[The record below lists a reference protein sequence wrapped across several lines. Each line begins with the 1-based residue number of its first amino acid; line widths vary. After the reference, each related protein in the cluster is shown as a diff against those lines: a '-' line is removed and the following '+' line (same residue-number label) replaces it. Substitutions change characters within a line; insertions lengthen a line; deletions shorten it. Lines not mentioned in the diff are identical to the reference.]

1 VNLLAELCQASG
13 RELDVIEPEYEGDL
27 LISSSTIR
35 RLIAEGDV
43 TLAVKMLGHAYR
55 LEGQVIHGEGRG
67 RGLGFPTANLAQ
79 IPTLIPGDG
88 VYAGW
93 GRTMGGSFLAAVHV
107 GPNPTFGEQSRKVE
121 VHLLDFSG
129 ELYGQVLEVDL
140 VERIR
145 GTKAFPSTE
154 ALKAQIEID
163 LARVRGLANPKSDR

>member
-93 GRTMGGSFLAAVHV
+93 GRTTGGSFHAAVHV